1 MRRCRVDLM
10 AQEKDLEDRLYEVSN
25 IIANA
30 KDKLDEI
37 PLEQWDATLDDILRN
52 LKRINKEVEMAIW
65 LINNPEDEVELS

>member
-1 MRRCRVDLM
+1 M